1 MLSKFISTTSTLSV
15 GSTGS
20 QARLI
25 QSSHPPAS
33 YQPILMK
40 DLGKQSPNKNINI
53 IEIFSNGDEEQKLTD
68 KAMDKHLSELSKDNN
83 INKSDT
89 CDIVKYM
96 ANLKEQHMEIQHQ
109 LDISCIIVN
118 DDKMSDSELTVIEI
132 DCQNSKLSDSSD
144 EKSSDEKNS
153 KISASVIDK
162 KVDKVFNGDKS
173 KSTPKKILKTTRSS
187 IELSRSP
194 DRSKSNGNSPVRI
207 IKVKSPRNSVDS
219 GKRLTVSRSNSKERS
234 PDRTDKNNIKR
245 SVSPKKH
252 TDSILKRSLSP
263 KPSFDQE
270 NILTNLNNGSIL
282 KRSNSPSKG
291 KSPERSCLKKSL
303 SPRNSIE
310 CRSPDPDR
318 LHPQH
323 SISPRNSID
332 SRSPDR
338 SGKLHVRS
346 SSSPRSSFDSR
357 SPDRSYLKSP
367 RESFDS
373 RSPDRNRRSLSASAR
388 SSFESTKSSDRG
400 YYIYSSSPYR
410 SESRSPDRQRTSKS
424 LDRSPQ
430 ESFDSSRY
438 SSHDH
443 YDHPGPVRSYSAEN
457 NISNHGVDLL
467 RSNESLQRAIE
478 YPTCV
483 ECLLQNRKPS

>member
-1 MLSKFISTTSTLSV
+1 
-15 GSTGS
+15 
-20 QARLI
+20 
-25 QSSHPPAS
+25 
-33 YQPILMK
+33 MK

-83 INKSDT
+83 FNKSDT
-89 CDIVKYM
+89 CDIAKYM

-118 DDKMSDSELTVIEI
+118 DDKMSDSETTVIEI
-132 DCQNSKLSDSSD
+132 VCENSKISDSSD

-153 KISASVIDK
+153 KISTSVIDK

-173 KSTPKKILKTTRSS
+173 KSSTPKKILKAT
-187 IELSRSP
+187 RSP

-219 GKRLTVSRSNSKERS
+219 GKRLSVSRSNSKERS

-263 KPSFDQE
+263 KASFDQE
-270 NILTNLNNGSIL
+270 SFVINSSNNGSIL
-282 KRSNSPSKG
+282 KRSNSPNKG

-338 SGKLHVRS
+338 SSKLHVRS

-357 SPDRSYLKSP
+357 SPDRSYIKSP
-367 RESFDS
+367 RTSFDS
-373 RSPDRNRRSLSASAR
+373 RSPDRSRRSLSASAR

-410 SESRSPDRQRTSKS
+410 SESRSPERQRASKS

-430 ESFDSSRY
+430 ESFDSRY
-438 SSHDH
+438 GTHHDH

-457 NISNHGVDLL
+457 NISHHGIDLS

>member
-1 MLSKFISTTSTLSV
+1 MLKLNSTTSTLSV

-25 QSSHPPAS
+25 QSSHPPAT

-53 IEIFSNGDEEQKLTD
+53 IEIFSNGDEEQKQTD

-83 INKSDT
+83 LNKSDT
-89 CDIVKYM
+89 CDIAKYM
-96 ANLKEQHMEIQHQ
+96 ANLKEHHMEIQHQ
-109 LDISCIIVN
+109 LDSNCIIVN
-118 DDKMSDSELTVIEI
+118 DDKMSDSETTVIEVVS
-132 DCQNSKLSDSSD
+132 QNSRISDSSD

-153 KISASVIDK
+153 KISTSVIDK

-173 KSTPKKILKTTRSS
+173 KSSTPKKILKTTRSS

-194 DRSKSNGNSPVRI
+194 DRAKSNGNSPVRI

-219 GKRLTVSRSNSKERS
+219 GKRLSVSRSNSKERS

-245 SVSPKKH
+245 SVSPKKQ
-252 TDSILKRSLSP
+252 TDGILKRSLSP
-263 KPSFDQE
+263 KASFDQE
-270 NILTNLNNGSIL
+270 NVINNLNNGSIL
-282 KRSNSPSKG
+282 RRANSPSKG
-291 KSPERSCLKKSL
+291 KSPERSCLKKTL

-338 SGKLHVRS
+338 SVKLHIRS

-367 RESFDS
+367 RTSFDS
-373 RSPDRNRRSLSASAR
+373 RSPDRSRRSLSASAR
-388 SSFESTKSSDRG
+388 SSFESNKSSDRG

-430 ESFDSSRY
+430 ESFDSRY

-457 NISNHGVDLL
+457 NISHHGIDLS